1 MVLDNITVSMDDVR
15 YMQQSCTAVVQTQ
28 NLGAGTLY
36 VADSILSWLN
46 PLGQGFKLE
55 YPSIQLHAISRDTT
69 TFPEHCLYLMVEGS
83 IIGEELSSSDS
94 EDRDPVAPISEL
106 RFVPDDKNALQD
118 MYEAMCNAQA
128 LHPDAED
135 EESEDDGDWYGGG
148 GPKGCG
154 GGGCFAGG
162 GAPPVPEGEPSNT
175 VFIGDL
181 PLETDPNLLTTVFGP
196 YGSIVSHKILNP
208 GTTGGAAIISFQTV
222 EEAKWLVENLNGN
235 IPQGLQAPIKVRFK
249 VAKPAFAGG
258 KGMSPY

>member
-148 GPKGCG
+148 DADVDTMTPG
-154 GGGCFAGG
+154 GQAQLERLEAMLDMPQPGHNPTNGNADD
-162 GAPPVPEGEPSNT
+162 SM
-175 VFIGDL
+175 
-181 PLETDPNLLTTVFGP
+181 ETDD
-196 YGSIVSHKILNP
+196 
-208 GTTGGAAIISFQTV
+208 
-222 EEAKWLVENLNGN
+222 
-235 IPQGLQAPIKVRFK
+235 
-249 VAKPAFAGG
+249 PAESGQFEDVDN
-258 KGMSPY
+258 